1 MDQLLEK
8 LFESTAKVK
17 ILRLFLRNHDLF
29 FTLADV
35 ARSTQLRPNQVQK
48 EVKKLENFELL
59 KKKISSFREE
69 APIKSRTP
77 KKWKPRITKKLVYFA
92 NQDFLLY
99 KTLRDLIAVA
109 SQPSRK
115 KLTERIKRLGTV
127 KLAVIA
133 GIFINNDNSRADLFV
148 VGDNIKKK
156 KLEKLLA
163 DIESETGKALNYVFM
178 ETSEFKYRMNM
189 YDRFLRDII
198 EFPHQKL
205 INKLNI

>member
-17 ILRLFLRNHDLF
+17 ILRLFLRNPDSV
-29 FTLADV
+29 FTLDDIS
-35 ARSTQLRPNQVQK
+35 RSTQLRSAQAKK
-48 EVKKLENFELL
+48 EIKKLENCGFL
-59 KKKISSFREE
+59 KKKIVSFKETGSAGLKTLKRKKTK
-69 APIKSRTP
+69 IK
-77 KKWKPRITKKLVYFA
+77 KKLVYFV
-92 NQDFLLY
+92 NQDFVLY

-115 KLTERIKRLGTV
+115 KLTEKVKRLGTV

-133 GIFINNDNSRADLFV
+133 GIFTNNDNSRADLFI

-178 ETSEFKYRMNM
+178 ETNEFKYRMNM
-189 YDRFLRDII
+189 YDRFLRDIL

-205 INKLNI
+205 VNKLGL